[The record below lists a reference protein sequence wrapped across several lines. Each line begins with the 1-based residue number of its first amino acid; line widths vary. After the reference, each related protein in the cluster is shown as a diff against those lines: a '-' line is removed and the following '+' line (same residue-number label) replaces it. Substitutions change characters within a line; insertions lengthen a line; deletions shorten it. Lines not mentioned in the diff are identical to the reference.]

1 MNTIKNIYNIAIF
14 ASGTGSNFIN
24 IYDSIC
30 NGKINAQIKLL
41 ISNNPNCRAVKFANK
56 NRIKSKIINN
66 FRFKDNQI
74 DDIMLGELSNYKID
88 LIVLAGYM
96 KKVSK
101 KVIEFYNGRI
111 LNIHPAL
118 LPKFGGKGFYGM
130 NIHESVIKLKEKTT
144 GITIHIVD
152 HDYDTGNIIYKEEI
166 PVLETDTA
174 SSIAQRVLEL
184 EHRVYPE
191 VIRDF
196 LEKNIK

>member
-1 MNTIKNIYNIAIF
+1 LNTIKNIYNIAIF